1 MWILSLTLIYERLLL
16 LWYLILKVLLNLR
29 LSLLL
34 LLRISGSWWRI
45 LSSFKISNLFLNIN
59 FLSSFSRKETLSKS
73 YKTFSL
79 ILVLRKLNLR
89 ILIGVSFILERV
101 YTCAHLADLP
111 TSTMLA
117 GTTIVVTVI
126 GWLFGFFGYL
136 GWFYIL
142 LDVLS
147 LIWLLA
153 PIKRLLTQR
162 IIHIRRSTQVLIL
175 LPNILP
181 LIILMIVLLKL
192 VAIIRFLRLSGVKSA
207 INSTRV

>member
-1 MWILSLTLIYERLLL
+1 MWILSQTLIYERLLL

-79 ILVLRKLNLR
+79 ILVLRKLNLS

-117 GTTIVVTVI
+117 GTTIVVTVKS
-126 GWLFGFFGYL
+126 WLFGFFGYL

-162 IIHIRRSTQVLIL
+162 IIYIHHSQVLIL
-175 LPNILP
+175 LPNILS
-181 LIILMIVLLKL
+181 LIILMIVLLEL